1 MSRLDPDIAC
11 SSPAVPVHSTTRL
24 SKNTETG
31 TKVADL
37 RFDLAVF
44 STTKFRDREAKPD
57 LLCNK
62 LYSKSITGRNNTV

>member
-44 STTKFRDREAKPD
+44 HHEISRP
-57 LLCNK
+57 
-62 LYSKSITGRNNTV
+62 

>member
-24 SKNTETG
+24 SENTETG
-31 TKVADL
+31 TKMADL

-44 STTKFRDREAKPD
+44 STTKFRDREAQTRFVVQQVVQQ
-57 LLCNK
+57 
-62 LYSKSITGRNNTV
+62 INNR

>member
-44 STTKFRDREAKPD
+44 STTKFPDREAKPD
-57 LLCNK
+57 LSCNK